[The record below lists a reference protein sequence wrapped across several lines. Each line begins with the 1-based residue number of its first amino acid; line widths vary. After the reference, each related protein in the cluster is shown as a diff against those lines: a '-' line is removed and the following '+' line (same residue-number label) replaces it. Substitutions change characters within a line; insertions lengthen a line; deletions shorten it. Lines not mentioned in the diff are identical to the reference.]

1 MHLVTKAAEYLAIS
15 VRQQSEQNLKRLQEK
30 IKDMQALQAEA
41 KEENRIEQS
50 RQHNTIRELE
60 LKLNDAIRNE
70 RITEERCNYL
80 TQERTRI
87 EAQATE
93 RYNREHD
100 TN

>member
-1 MHLVTKAAEYLAIS
+1 M
-15 VRQQSEQNLKRLQEK
+15 
-30 IKDMQALQAEA
+30 QAEA
-41 KEENRIEQS
+41 KEEHRLEQS
-50 RQHNTIRELE
+50 RQHHTIRDLE

-80 TQERTRI
+80 TQERARI

-100 TN
+100 SN